1 MSKKCRLETSPPA
14 VLQFSTKTD
23 PLVCCFRFFAI
34 PDLHSFEPLTFLS
47 ISTLFIA
54 VYLKRTSM
62 RAQGLIFIFPFLTF
76 HCFPFSSF
84 LLIKRTFKDH
94 LWEEVAAIDWSLDY
108 AYIREKNGWFVGNFW
123 RLEVMVYSCNSCC
136 NVFWIFIFIRF
147 WVTFERFKIFEI
159 V

>member
-14 VLQFSTKTD
+14 VLQLSTKTD
-23 PLVCCFRFFAI
+23 PLVCCFRFLLFQTSTLLSRSRFSPFQLYLLPFIWSERACEHK
-34 PDLHSFEPLTFLS
+34 DWFLS
-47 ISTLFIA
+47 S
-54 VYLKRTSM
+54 
-62 RAQGLIFIFPFLTF
+62 PFLTF

-84 LLIKRTFKDH
+84 LLIKRTFKDY

-136 NVFWIFIFIRF
+136 NVF
-147 WVTFERFKIFEI
+147 
-159 V
+159 